1 MVPLSESQGLVSE
14 SGAGGWI
21 DEGAQGISHKMNPSG
36 TPDEQDIGDLISAHR
51 YRLSITPPRQ
61 SSFRVV
67 AVLFYELSS
76 SDDDGDGRRRRRS
89 VVGTNDEPCTLS
101 GSLCAERAALLQL
114 RFVPNLARITRVVI
128 ATDSAQPIS
137 PGMLCREFMSSHP
150 AIDPATL
157 EIVLGSAVCS
167 RCGLDLSG
175 PDVNSSSLD
184 DLEAGQCCSAPA
196 TEGTR
201 HDFRRTRTTL
211 SELYPHPS
219 PYVRLTAKEAE
230 EVGSTYAQRTSLS
243 IEDGTFIQQ
252 LASRGRFAADDVIEE
267 DLDRDM
273 HGGFYRS
280 GIAKDESSPSAS
292 TKGNADEVFVLI
304 DADVREEKE
313 MPLMRR
319 RQRKLYLSKLD
330 AARYLLHLAQK
341 ASQRDSRAALHPLR
355 YGAAVL
361 FSDGSTSTA
370 YQKKALEYGCSLDAV
385 TQLAQAIED
394 KGGESGDPRPVL
406 LLQTDQFGVLHAP
419 FAPGRAY
426 LSEHG
431 YGDCEIAVHGAPLK
445 SVQGQGDV
453 SIVLVAVKDLTPS
466 APDIWANQDGE

>member
-1 MVPLSESQGLVSE
+1 MFQCGLDMVSQWSHRLGGLLSNRVRVENGTYVIGTAWKQPNCKTGTS
-14 SGAGGWI
+14 
-21 DEGAQGISHKMNPSG
+21 KMMSPSG
-36 TPDEQDIGDLISAHR
+36 IADEQDIGDLISAHR

-67 AVLFYELSS
+67 AILFYELSS
-76 SDDDGDGRRRRRS
+76 SDDDGDGRRRRRHS
-89 VVGTNDEPCTLS
+89 VVGTNDEPCTIS

-128 ATDSAQPIS
+128 VTDSAQPIS

-175 PDVNSSSLD
+175 PGVGSSSLG
-184 DLEAGQCCSAPA
+184 DLEGQCCSVPA
-196 TEGTR
+196 TEDTR

-211 SELYPHPS
+211 ADLYPHPS

-230 EVGSTYAQRTSLS
+230 EVGSAYAQRTFSSFEEVTL
-243 IEDGTFIQQ
+243 IQE
-252 LASRGRFAADDVIEE
+252 LVSRGRFVPDDVIEE
-267 DLDRDM
+267 DLDEM
-273 HGGFYRS
+273 L
-280 GIAKDESSPSAS
+280 
-292 TKGNADEVFVLI
+292 VLI

-313 MPLMRR
+313 MPLVRR

-330 AARYLLHLAQK
+330 ATRYLLHLAQK
-341 ASQRDSRAALHPLR
+341 ASQRDSRTALHPLR

-361 FSDGSTSTA
+361 FSDGSTATA

-394 KGGESGDPRPVL
+394 KGGESGDPRPCVL
-406 LLQTDQFGVLHAP
+406 LLQADQFGVLHAP

-431 YGDCEIAVHGAPLK
+431 HGDCDVAVYGAPLESIK
-445 SVQGQGDV
+445 GQEDAP
-453 SIVLVAVKDLTPS
+453 IVLVAVKDLTPS

>member
-1 MVPLSESQGLVSE
+1 MSF
-14 SGAGGWI
+14 
-21 DEGAQGISHKMNPSG
+21 SG
-36 TPDEQDIGDLISAHR
+36 TAAVSAAPTKEDEDIADLISAHR

-67 AVLFYELSS
+67 AILFYELSLSS
-76 SDDDGDGRRRRRS
+76 SDEHEDVRHS
-89 VVGTNDEPCTLS
+89 VVGTNDEPCTIS

-114 RFVPNLARITRVVI
+114 RFIPNLRQITKVVI
-128 ATDSAQPIS
+128 VTDSPQPIS

-157 EIVLGSAVCS
+157 EIVLGSAVCG
-167 RCGLDLSG
+167 RCGLDVSG
-175 PDVNSSSLD
+175 PDITSSSLG
-184 DLEAGQCCSAPA
+184 DLEGQCCSAHA
-196 TEGTR
+196 TEDTR
-201 HDFRRTRTTL
+201 QHDFRRTRTTL
-211 SELYPHPS
+211 AELYPHPS

-230 EVGSTYAQRTSLS
+230 EVGSTYARRTSPS
-243 IEDGTFIQQ
+243 PEEDSLLQQ
-252 LASRGRFAADDVIEE
+252 LVTRGRFAADDVVEE

-280 GIAKDESSPSAS
+280 GNGRAKDESPSAS
-292 TKGNADEVFVLI
+292 SQGNGDEVLVLI
-304 DADVREEKE
+304 DAAMGEEEE
-313 MPLMRR
+313 MPMVRR
-319 RQRKLYLSKLD
+319 RHRKLYLSKLD

-341 ASQRDSRAALHPLR
+341 VSQKDSRSALHPLR

-361 FSDGSTSTA
+361 FSDGSTSLA

-406 LLQTDQFGVLHAP
+406 LVQADQFGVLHAP
-419 FAPGRAY
+419 YALGRAY

-431 YGDCEIAVHGAPLK
+431 YGDCEIAVHGEHLEAIQGEEV
-445 SVQGQGDV
+445 SV
-453 SIVLVAVKDLTPS
+453 VLVAVNHLTPS
-466 APDIWANQDGE
+466 APDIWANQDDE

>member
-1 MVPLSESQGLVSE
+1 
-14 SGAGGWI
+14 
-21 DEGAQGISHKMNPSG
+21 MNPSG

-67 AVLFYELSS
+67 AILFYELSS
-76 SDDDGDGRRRRRS
+76 SDDDGDGRRWRRRHS
-89 VVGTNDEPCTLS
+89 VVGTNDEPCTIS

-114 RFVPNLARITRVVI
+114 RFVPNLVRISRVVI
-128 ATDSAQPIS
+128 VTDSSQPIS

-157 EIVLGSAVCS
+157 EIVLGSAVCG

-175 PDVNSSSLD
+175 PDVTSNSLD
-184 DLEAGQCCSAPA
+184 DLEGQCCSVPA

-243 IEDGTFIQQ
+243 FEEDTLVQQ
-252 LASRGRFAADDVIEE
+252 LVSRGRFAAADVVEE

-273 HGGFYRS
+273 HGGCYQS
-280 GIAKDESSPSAS
+280 DSAKDESPSAS

-313 MPLMRR
+313 MSLMRR

-394 KGGESGDPRPVL
+394 QAIVDKGGESGDPRPVL
-406 LLQTDQFGVLHAP
+406 LIQTDQFGVLHAP

-466 APDIWANQDGE
+466 APDIWANQDG